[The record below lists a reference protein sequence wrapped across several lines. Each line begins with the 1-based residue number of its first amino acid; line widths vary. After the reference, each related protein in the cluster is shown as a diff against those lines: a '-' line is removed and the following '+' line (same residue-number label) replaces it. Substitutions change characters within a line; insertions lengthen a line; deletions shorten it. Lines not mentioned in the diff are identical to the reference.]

1 MRPLSRLSVL
11 VPIYNE
17 RATIERLLNEVAAV
31 ETGLTVEVLACDD
44 GSTDG
49 TREILSKL
57 NLPGLQVIFMD
68 ENVGRG
74 GVIKHLWSLATGD
87 VLVHQDADL
96 EYDPQDYKPLLAPL
110 LDGRADVVYG
120 SRFKGSIEGM
130 RWLNRMGNLTMS
142 GAARVLYGLQVSD
155 LMTCYKMYRTD
166 LIQGLRIEA
175 NGFDFEAEFT
185 ARLAQRGARF
195 AEVPV
200 RFSGR
205 TFEEGKKI
213 RAFDAVRVM
222 RELIRCKVTRAAHV

>member
-1 MRPLSRLSVL
+1 MPSTLSVL

-17 RATIERLLNEVAAV
+17 RATIEPLLRAVAAV
-31 ETGLTVEVLACDD
+31 DIDVNIEILACDD

-49 TREILSKL
+49 TRDILRGL
-57 NLPGLQVIFMD
+57 DLPGLQVIMLE

-74 GVIKHLWSLATGD
+74 GVLKHLWGLATGD
-87 VLVHQDADL
+87 IIVHQDADL
-96 EYDPQDYKPLLAPL
+96 EYDPADFAGLIKPIMANE
-110 LDGRADVVYG
+110 ADVVYG

-130 RWLNRMGNLTMS
+130 RFLNRVGNHTMTT
-142 GAARVLYGLQVSD
+142 ACRVLYGVALTD
-155 LMTCYKMYRTD
+155 LMTCYKMYRRS
-166 LIQGLRIEA
+166 LIDGLHIQA

-200 RFSGR
+200 SFSGR

-222 RELIRCKVTRAAHV
+222 RELVRCRFTGATRG